1 MKITAELVPAEAG
14 HIEAIAANAR
24 PADVA
29 ELWACA
35 RTIPAEALERG
46 LAGSA
51 EAWTAMV
58 HGVPVC
64 MFGATPYSILG
75 GIGTPWMVGSTGL
88 NPLAVQKELLR
99 LSRPAL
105 ARMQQAFPSML
116 FNVADQRN
124 DAALRWLSWLG
135 FRFLAPVPVGP
146 DSTPFIPFY
155 WSADGA

>member
-1 MKITAELVPAEAG
+1 MRVSAELVPAAAA
-14 HIEAIAANAR
+14 HVEAIAAAAR
-24 PADVA
+24 PADVL

-35 RTIPAEALERG
+35 RTTPSEALHRG

-58 HGVPVC
+58 RGVPVC

-88 NPLAVQKELLR
+88 NPLGVQKELLR

-105 ARMQQAFPSML
+105 ALMQQRFPSML

-124 DAALRWLSWLG
+124 TAALRWLNWLG
-135 FRFLAPVPVGP
+135 FQFLPPVPVGP
-146 DSTPFIPFY
+146 DGTPFIPFY
-155 WSADGA
+155 WSADNV

>member
-1 MKITAELVPAEAG
+1 MKAVAELVVADAG
-14 HIEAIAANAR
+14 HIDVIARHAR
-24 PADVA
+24 QADID

-35 RTIPAEALERG
+35 RTTPAEAMARG

-51 EAWTAMV
+51 EAWTAV
-58 HGVPVC
+58 VRGTPVC

-88 NPLAVQKELLR
+88 NPFAVQKELLR

-105 ARMQQAFPSML
+105 GRMQHAFPSML
-116 FNVADQRN
+116 FNVVDQRN
-124 DAALRWLSWLG
+124 TAALRWLSWLG
-135 FRFLAPVPVGP
+135 FHFLAPVPVGR

-155 WSADGA
+155 WST